1 MSNTSFTNVYP
12 EGVFTDGVISVVD
25 QALKDIGDIVIRVNQ
40 DNVSYIMGS
49 IDSTKLYLID
59 GDVNFTGVSIEV
71 PSTGLFIS
79 GHNIDLSFMRCADN
93 NYTMFTG
100 ATAGNVFI
108 KDLTIVVNG
117 TNSQVN
123 NVTGATGFEAY
134 ECVRVNWNNCTS
146 LGTITG
152 YRQGLETGTGRFGGT
167 PQLTLA
173 GTWIGGYFI
182 DTSIIRSLTA
192 GAYAIYSAGAGF
204 SMASRFRSNQ
214 NIDLPTT
221 TNYIDFTGSNFP
233 NTDTLQLIDMLITRN
248 GVTEPNQLSISP
260 NITKSNVASNWK
272 DNIGLNNTFE
282 GGITTISSE
291 TATSIGVQGDWY
303 TLNGT
308 WTASE
313 LVHFDSPSNGQL
325 RHISNFPRSWKIT
338 VNIVMVG
345 TANDVIGIRWRKF
358 DSSASTF
365 SEGNEVLR
373 VINNLQGGSG
383 SRDVAYYNF
392 ILNLE
397 LDFNDYVYWQVR
409 NNSGTDNV
417 TAELNS
423 EWSIEER

>member
-1 MSNTSFTNVYP
+1 MPRQVIYFFSN
-12 EGVFTDGVISVVD
+12 
-25 QALKDIGDIVIRVNQ
+25 
-40 DNVSYIMGS
+40 
-49 IDSTKLYLID
+49 
-59 GDVNFTGVSIEV
+59 
-71 PSTGLFIS
+71 
-79 GHNIDLSFMRCADN
+79 
-93 NYTMFTG
+93 
-100 ATAGNVFI
+100 
-108 KDLTIVVNG
+108 LTIVVNG

-134 ECVRVNWNNCTS
+134 ECVRVNWNDCTS
-146 LGTITG
+146 MGTIST

-167 PQLTLA
+167 PELTLA
-173 GTWIGGYFI
+173 GTWVGGYFI

-204 SMASRFRSNQ
+204 SMTSRFRSNQ
-214 NIDLPTT
+214 NVDLPTT
-221 TNYIDFTGSNFP
+221 TNYIDFAGSNFV

-248 GVTEPNQLSISP
+248 GATETDQSSISP

-282 GGITTISSE
+282 GGRTTVTGE
-291 TATSIGVQGDWY
+291 AATSIVMQGTWY

-313 LVHFDSPSNGQL
+313 LEHFDAPVNGQL

-345 TANDVIGIRWRKF
+345 TANDVIGIRYRKF
-358 DSSASTF
+358 DSSGSSFT
-365 SEGNEVLR
+365 EGNEALR

-392 ILNLE
+392 TLNLE
-397 LDFNDYVYWQVR
+397 LDFNDYIYFQVR

-417 TAELNS
+417 TAELNT
-423 EWSIEER
+423 EWSVEER